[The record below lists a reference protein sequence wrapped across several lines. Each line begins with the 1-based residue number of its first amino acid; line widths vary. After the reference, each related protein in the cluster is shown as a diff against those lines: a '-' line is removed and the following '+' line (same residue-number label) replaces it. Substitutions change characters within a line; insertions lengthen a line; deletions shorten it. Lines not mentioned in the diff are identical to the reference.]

1 MKKYN
6 YKLLFGLVLALVMM
20 LSLIP
25 ASITAEEGTDP
36 MDTPQTA
43 AQWTITF
50 EYDDTLGD
58 VTLCDGITPVEGEL
72 KVDKGSSYCV
82 LASPKKGKV
91 FLGFDRGNGFIDP
104 AFKMNSIPEEDETI
118 GVLFEAIR
126 NEASLDIT
134 TADFGRVKPGYEAFE
149 PKTITIKNTGNMGVL
164 IEKGE
169 VNNFEVS
176 EFAGEEPEIAKLNEE
191 PESSDPVLDSR
202 YLDAGEE
209 LTFTVRPKDGLNVGK
224 YDEKLPLKCY
234 TFDGENENVEEW
246 ELALKFEVYKEEVKP
261 EPKPTPTPVE
271 KPTVV
276 VNTATK

>member
-1 MKKYN
+1 MKKYD
-6 YKLLFGLVLALVMM
+6 YKFLLGLSLALVLM

-25 ASITAEEGTDP
+25 TSIAAEDGP
-36 MDTPQTA
+36 IQTPQPA
-43 AQWTITF
+43 EQWTITF
-50 EYDDTLGD
+50 EYDETLGD
-58 VTLCDGITPVEGEL
+58 VTLCDGETVVTGEL
-72 KVDKGSSYCV
+72 KVDKGSEYCV

-91 FLGFDRGNGFIDP
+91 FLGFDRGNDFIDP

-118 GVLFEAIR
+118 RVLFETIR

-176 EFAGEEPEIAKLNEE
+176 EFAIEEPEIAMLNEE
-191 PESSDPVLDSR
+191 PESSDSVLDSQ

-209 LTFTVRPKDGLNVGK
+209 LTFTVCPKHGLGLGK
-224 YDEKLPLKCY
+224 HDENLIINY
-234 TFDGENENVEEW
+234 HTYDGENENVEEW
-246 ELALKFEVYKEEVKP
+246 KLALKFEVHEET
-261 EPKPTPTPVE
+261 KPTPTPVE
-271 KPTVV
+271 KPTIV